1 MTKYFVILV
10 FTVFSFVD
18 NLLAQDS
25 IENAMMSMQEI
36 ISEIAARGEE
46 GTSMDELAD
55 KLNDLIETPIH
66 INSATNDD
74 LDRLFWLSEFQVQN
88 IKKYIKSNGALTSVY
103 EITYIDGFSEMDAR
117 ILAPFLSFEV
127 VKKEFPITPE
137 TIVRDSHH
145 QLLLR
150 SQRVLET
157 QKGFSAPETPGG
169 SGYFK
174 GGPTS
179 LYMRYS
185 YQCNNKVLLG
195 FTADND
201 AGEEFF
207 KGSNKQ
213 GFDFYS
219 AYLQVNR
226 LKFIKTIIIGDYR
239 VYFGQ
244 GLAVWSGFSF
254 GKSPVVMSS
263 MQRSEG
269 IARYQSSDENNFFRG
284 VAATMDLK
292 PLEVTI
298 WASHNRLDANVTEQD
313 SIADK
318 ATEVSS
324 LQTSGLHTTN
334 SEITDEN
341 AISSNVFGSNVSLLK
356 SNFRAGITALCYNYS
371 ASLYPDIKPYNMYYF
386 RGKSN
391 YNVSFDFRYRSGN
404 LILFGEEASS
414 QNGGLAFLNGA
425 QAYINSRLSF
435 TAISRYYQRNYQAMF
450 GNAFGENTRNNN
462 EAGVF
467 AGVEC
472 KPFKYITLSGFMDV
486 FRFPW
491 LTYSADMPSSGHEF
505 LAQVSYDPTSRVQ
518 MYLQYRNK
526 SKDDNFSSENAP
538 KNLIVRIDQQR
549 IRYNLSYKAT
559 ENITLR
565 SRLEWS
571 GYKQEY
577 SGTSRGFYLGQDV
590 EFSLPK
596 APLRFY
602 LRYAIFDTDDYNS
615 RVYAYENDLLYA
627 FSIPAFYDKGSRT
640 YLMIKYAASN
650 HFNFW
655 LKYGITQYTDRET
668 VSSGLY
674 EIRGNHKS
682 EVKFQMSVKF

>member
-1 MTKYFVILV
+1 MMRYFVILAFISV
-10 FTVFSFVD
+10 FESIP
-18 NLLAQDS
+18 LRAQDS

-36 ISEIAARGEE
+36 VSEIASRVED
-46 GTSMDELAD
+46 GTSLDELSD
-55 KLNDLIETPIH
+55 KLNDLIERPIH
-66 INSATNDD
+66 INSATDEE

-88 IKKYIKSNGALTSVY
+88 VKKFIKLNGALTSVY
-103 EITYIDGFSEMDAR
+103 EISYIEGFSEKDAK
-117 ILAPFLSFEV
+117 ILAPFLVFEV
-127 VKKEFPITPE
+127 IQKEIPITPE
-137 TIVRDSHH
+137 MVRRDSHH

-157 QKGFSAPETPGG
+157 QKGFNAPETPGG

-174 GGPTS
+174 GGPNS

-185 YQCNNKVLLG
+185 YQLNNKILLG

-226 LKFIKTIIIGDYR
+226 VKFIKTLILGDYR
-239 VYFGQ
+239 IYFGQ
-244 GLAVWSGFSF
+244 GLAVWSGLSF

-269 IARYQSSDENNFFRG
+269 IACYQSSDENNFFRG
-284 VAATMDLK
+284 VATTIGVK
-292 PLEVTI
+292 PLEITL
-298 WASHNRLDANVTEQD
+298 WASHHKLDANITGLD
-313 SIADK
+313 SLSNQ

-334 SEITDEN
+334 SEIADEN
-341 AISSNVFGSNVSLLK
+341 AISSNVFGSNVSLVK
-356 SNFRAGITALCYNYS
+356 PNFRTSITALYYNYS
-371 ASLYPDIKPYNMYYF
+371 SSLYPEVKPYNAYYF

-391 YNVSFDFRYRSGN
+391 YNLSFDFRYRTGN
-404 LILFGEEASS
+404 LILFGEEATS
-414 QNGGLAFLNGA
+414 QNGGLAFLNGV

-435 TAISRYYQRNYQAMF
+435 TTISRYYQRNYQSMF

-467 AGVEC
+467 AGIEC
-472 KPFKYITLSGFMDV
+472 KPFKYITLSGFVDV

-491 LTYSADMPSSGHEF
+491 LTYSADMPSVGRDF
-505 LAQVSYDPTSRVQ
+505 LAQVSFDPASKVQ

-526 SKDDNFSSENAP
+526 SKDDNFSNENDQ
-538 KNLIVRIDQQR
+538 KNLIAKINQQR
-549 IRYNLSYKAT
+549 VRYNLSYRAT
-559 ENITLR
+559 DNVTLR

-571 GYKQEY
+571 SYKQEY
-577 SGTSRGFYLGQDV
+577 SGISRGFYLGQDV

-627 FSIPAFYDKGSRT
+627 FSIPSFYDKGSRT
-640 YLMIKYAASN
+640 YIMVKYSPSK
-650 HFNFW
+650 HLDLW
-655 LKYGITQYTDRET
+655 LKYGITQYTGRVT

-674 EIRGNHKS
+674 EIQGNQKS
-682 EVKFQMSVKF
+682 EVKFQMSIKF

>member
-1 MTKYFVILV
+1 MMRYLVILAAV
-10 FTVFSFVD
+10 ALFNSM
-18 NLLAQDS
+18 NLKAQDS

-36 ISEIAARGEE
+36 ISEIASRTEDV
-46 GTSMDELAD
+46 TSFDEIAD
-55 KLNDLIETPIH
+55 KLNDMIECPIH
-66 INSATNDD
+66 VNAATDED

-88 IKKYIKSNGALTSVY
+88 IKKYIKSNGALTSIY
-103 EITYIDGFSEMDAR
+103 EIAYIEGFSEKDSK
-117 ILAPFLSFEV
+117 ILAPFLTFEV
-127 VKKEFPITPE
+127 IKKEKPITPE
-137 TIVRDSHH
+137 SALKDSHH

-157 QKGFSAPETPGG
+157 QKGFSTPETPGS

-174 GGPTS
+174 GSPTS

-185 YQCNNKVLLG
+185 NQLNNKILLG
-195 FTADND
+195 FTADKD

-226 LKFIKTIIIGDYR
+226 VKFIKTLILGDYR

-263 MQRSEG
+263 MQRSLG
-269 IARYQSSDENNFFRG
+269 IVGYQSSDENNFFRG
-284 VAATMDLK
+284 VAATIVVK
-292 PLEVTI
+292 PFEVTL
-298 WASHNRLDANVTEQD
+298 WASHNRLDANITVQD
-313 SIADK
+313 TLSNQV
-318 ATEVSS
+318 TEVSS
-324 LQTSGLHTTN
+324 LQTSGLHTTS
-334 SEITDEN
+334 SEIADED
-341 AISSNVFGSNVSLLK
+341 AISSNVFGCNISLVK
-356 SNFRAGITALCYNYS
+356 SNFRTGITALYYNYS
-371 ASLYPDIKPYNMYYF
+371 SSLFSDLKPYNAYYF

-391 YNVSFDFRYRSGN
+391 YNLSFDFRYRTGN
-404 LILFGEEASS
+404 VILFGEEAYS
-414 QNGGLAFLNGA
+414 QNGGLAFLNGI
-425 QAYINSRLSF
+425 QAYMNSRLSF
-435 TAISRYYQRNYQAMF
+435 TAISRYYQRNFQAMF

-467 AGVEC
+467 TGVEC
-472 KPFKYITLSGFMDV
+472 KPFKYITLSGFVDV

-491 LTYSADMPSSGHEF
+491 LTYSADMPSSGRDF
-505 LAQVSYDPTSRVQ
+505 LAQVSFDPTSRLQ
-518 MYLQYRNK
+518 MYLQYRKK
-526 SKDDNFSSENAP
+526 SKDDNFSNENDP
-538 KNLIVRIDQQR
+538 KNLIARIDQQR

-559 ENITLR
+559 DNIVLR

-602 LRYAIFDTDDYNS
+602 LRCAIFDTDDYNS

-627 FSIPAFYDKGSRT
+627 FSIPSFYDKGSRT
-640 YLMIKYAASN
+640 YVMAKYSPSKHFDIWIKYG
-650 HFNFW
+650 
-655 LKYGITQYTDRET
+655 LTQYSDRET

-674 EIRGNHKS
+674 EIQGNHKS
-682 EVKFQMSVKF
+682 EVKAQLLVKF